1 MALYNV
7 ISECV
12 VDGKHF
18 PRPHPEPV
26 EVDDAAARP
35 LVEAGQLAAVA
46 AEPAAEPPSDPE
58 PPRRGRASHAE
69 E

>member
-7 ISECV
+7 VGECV

-35 LVEAGQLAAVA
+35 LVEDGKLVAV
-46 AEPAAEPPSDPE
+46 ELPHSDPE
-58 PPRRGRASHAE
+58 PPRRGRTPVVE

>member
-7 ISECV
+7 VGECV

-26 EVDDAAARP
+26 EVNDAVARP
-35 LVEAGQLAAVA
+35 LVEDGKLVAV
-46 AEPAAEPPSDPE
+46 EPASE
-58 PPRRGRASHAE
+58 PPRRGRTPAAE